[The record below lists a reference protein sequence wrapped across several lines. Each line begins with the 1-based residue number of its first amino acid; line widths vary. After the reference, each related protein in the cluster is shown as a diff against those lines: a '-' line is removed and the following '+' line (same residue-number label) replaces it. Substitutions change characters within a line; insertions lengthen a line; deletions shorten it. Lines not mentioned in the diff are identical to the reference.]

1 MEQEQPE
8 RLFECIYTC
17 EIKTKIKPGDNLE
30 VSFSPQSQKYLL
42 LDPEEYER
50 WFPTYTGIVISSN
63 HTTID
68 GIILQNPITKETY
81 ACENKSGDDESMPF
95 IKRFFD

>member
-1 MEQEQPE
+1 MEQEQSE
-8 RLFECIYTC
+8 RPFEFIYTC

-42 LDPEEYER
+42 LDPEEYEH
-50 WFPTYTGIVISSN
+50 WFRTYTGIVISSN

-68 GIILQNPITKETY
+68 EIILQNPITKETY
-81 ACENKSGDDESMPF
+81 KCKNKADDESIPC
-95 IKRFFD
+95 IKHFLA